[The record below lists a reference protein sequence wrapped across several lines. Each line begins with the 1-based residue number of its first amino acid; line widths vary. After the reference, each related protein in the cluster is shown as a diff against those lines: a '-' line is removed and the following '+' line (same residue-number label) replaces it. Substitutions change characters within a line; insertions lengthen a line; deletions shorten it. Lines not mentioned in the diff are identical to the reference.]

1 MFFSIETF
9 LYNILIF
16 YFMPTEEDLIAERK
30 RKLDDIRKLGI
41 NPYPYSYDVKENSQK
56 INNEFAGLKPE
67 EHTKHSTKTAG
78 RIIGLRRM
86 GKATFMHLQDEFGKL
101 QVYFREDNTGAEKYS
116 FLKLLDI
123 GDFIGVEGIVFKTKT
138 GEVTVEVKNFELLCK
153 SLYPLPEKWHGLKD
167 IEMRYRQRY
176 VDLIMNHEAKQVFKI
191 RAKIFDS
198 IRELLNARGFLEVDT
213 PCLQPIYGG
222 AAAKPFKSHLNALN
236 MPVYLRISNELYL
249 KRCIVGGFEK
259 VYEFARDF
267 RNEDIDRTHNPE
279 FTQIEIYQAYAD
291 YENMMELTEDI
302 YVNAA
307 MKSIGTTKIEFNG
320 HKIDLKKPWQRIS
333 MIDSIKQYA
342 DIDVAKLSDRE
353 LFDLRLTY
361 NLEKVEGELTRGKLI
376 QALFEEL
383 VEGKLIQPTFII
395 HHPKEST
402 PLCKASR
409 ADPNLMVERFEP
421 FIAGME
427 VANGYSE
434 LNDPIVQRRL
444 LEEQNEEL
452 GKGHE
457 GAHPLDEDFLKAID
471 YGMPPTGG
479 VGIGIDRM
487 TMIITGQASIR
498 DVLLFPFM
506 KQ

>member
-279 FTQIEIYQAYAD
+279 FTQI
-291 YENMMELTEDI
+291 
-302 YVNAA
+302 
-307 MKSIGTTKIEFNG
+307 
-320 HKIDLKKPWQRIS
+320 
-333 MIDSIKQYA
+333 
-342 DIDVAKLSDRE
+342 
-353 LFDLRLTY
+353 
-361 NLEKVEGELTRGKLI
+361 
-376 QALFEEL
+376 
-383 VEGKLIQPTFII
+383 
-395 HHPKEST
+395 
-402 PLCKASR
+402 
-409 ADPNLMVERFEP
+409 
-421 FIAGME
+421 
-427 VANGYSE
+427 
-434 LNDPIVQRRL
+434 
-444 LEEQNEEL
+444 
-452 GKGHE
+452 
-457 GAHPLDEDFLKAID
+457 
-471 YGMPPTGG
+471 
-479 VGIGIDRM
+479 
-487 TMIITGQASIR
+487 
-498 DVLLFPFM
+498 
-506 KQ
+506 